1 LNGEME
7 RAADGIL
14 FADAAG
20 RLVGIGRMLRIRSD
34 ADRTL
39 NLKHAKLMVDYFGYV
54 EIGIGQPVTGYAFRD
69 DWNDPRRFG
78 EIIRPF

>member
-1 LNGEME
+1 ME

-20 RLVGIGRMLRIRSD
+20 RLVGIGRMLRARSD
-34 ADRTL
+34 ADSAL

-54 EIGIGQPVTGYAFRD
+54 EIGVGQPVTGYAFRTD
-69 DWNDPRRFG
+69 RNDLCRFG
-78 EIIRPF
+78 EKIRPF